1 MAFLYLSSVSSSA
14 LSVPRRCGRV
24 VDVKIESSVVHGELY
39 AFVKFAGEWEA
50 RNALALTGEQ
60 WSYIERCSLSA
71 MHCIKVPA
79 H

>member
-1 MAFLYLSSVSSSA
+1 M
-14 LSVPRRCGRV
+14 